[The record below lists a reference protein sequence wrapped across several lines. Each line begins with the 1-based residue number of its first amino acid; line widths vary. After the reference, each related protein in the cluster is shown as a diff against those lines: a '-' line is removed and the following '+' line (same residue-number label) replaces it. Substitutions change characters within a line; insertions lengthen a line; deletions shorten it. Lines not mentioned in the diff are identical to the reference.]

1 VAKATFGVLL
11 GRRHYCSNRGD
22 DKKLAQV
29 RHETA
34 ISGDFD
40 AFSWSKW
47 RVCNTPF

>member
-1 VAKATFGVLL
+1 VARQPYPVS
-11 GRRHYCSNRGD
+11 RRGD
-22 DKKLAQV
+22 VFIYLAQV

-40 AFSWSKW
+40 ALSRSKW